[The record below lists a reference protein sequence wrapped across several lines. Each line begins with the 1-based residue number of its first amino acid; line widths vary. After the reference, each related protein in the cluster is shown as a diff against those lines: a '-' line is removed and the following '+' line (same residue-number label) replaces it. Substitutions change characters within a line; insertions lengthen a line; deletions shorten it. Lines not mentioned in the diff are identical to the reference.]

1 MEGVQMATD
10 VAWQPFDL
18 RVPEIR
24 DDPYPVY
31 ARLREEDP
39 VHRGAFGEWIVTRYE
54 DVSMVLN
61 DPRFSND
68 VRITEFHRQRLAA
81 MGERAA
87 EYDTTFSMIGMDPP
101 DHTRLRRLVQTGF
114 SPRQI
119 DALRP
124 RIESL
129 VDELLDPL
137 ESDGAMDL
145 MEGFALPLPVTVI
158 CELLGVPVTDQ
169 PLFHDL
175 VQRMLD
181 DHGEME
187 EIMERSFEARVGL
200 EEYIGGLLEER
211 RAHPRD
217 DLMSALVRVEQ
228 EGDQLSEREVVET
241 AMLLFIAGHV
251 TTVNLVG
258 NGVLALL
265 RHPEEL
271 RRMRDDPGIVK
282 GGVEELLRYDGPVH
296 GVSRAALE
304 DVELHGTVIRRA
316 DLVTAALPAANR
328 DPARFPDPDT
338 LDLARTD
345 RHHVAFGRGI
355 HFCLGAPLA
364 RLEGQIAIP
373 ALLRRFPDLA
383 LAEGHRLQWTGSFL
397 RGLEALPV
405 TA

>member
-1 MEGVQMATD
+1 MATE
-10 VAWQPFDL
+10 VTGQPFDL

-24 DDPYPVY
+24 DDPYPFY
-31 ARLREEDP
+31 ARMREEDP
-39 VHRGAFGEWIVTRYE
+39 VHRGPFGEWIVTRYD
-54 DVSMVLN
+54 DVAMVLN

-68 VRITEFHRQRLAA
+68 VRITELHRRQVAA

-87 EYDTTFSMIGMDPP
+87 EFDTTFSMIGMDPP
-101 DHTRLRRLVQTGF
+101 DHTRLRRLVQSGF
-114 SPRQI
+114 SPRRV

-124 RIESL
+124 RIEEL
-129 VDELLDPL
+129 VVELLDPL
-137 ESDGAMDL
+137 ERDGAMDL
-145 MEGFALPLPVTVI
+145 IAGFALPLPVTVI
-158 CELLGVPVTDQ
+158 CELLGVPVSDQ

-175 VQRMLD
+175 TQRMLD
-181 DHGEME
+181 DGGDMD
-187 EIMERSFEARVGL
+187 EIMKRSFQARVEL
-200 EEYIGGLLEER
+200 DDYIGGLLEER
-211 RAHPRD
+211 RLRPRD

-228 EGDQLSEREVVET
+228 EGDQLSAREVVET
-241 AMLLFIAGHV
+241 AMLLLIAGHV

-271 RRMRDDPGIVK
+271 RRMRDEPEMVK

-296 GVSRAALE
+296 GVGRAALE

-328 DPARFPDPDT
+328 DPARFPDPDR

-373 ALLRRFPDLA
+373 GLLRRFPDLA
-383 LAEGHRLQWTGSFL
+383 LADGFEPVWVGSFL